1 MQRFLINKQCI
12 DRDSI
17 ILEGD
22 IVHQIKSVLRLQSG
36 ERIVV
41 FDNDG
46 LEYMVILDKV
56 EKDQVK
62 GTIFHTRQTAEPDIK
77 ITLYQALLKSD
88 HFEFALQKCTEI
100 GVSVFVPI
108 VCERCI
114 TRKPSANKIQRW
126 EKVIKEATEQSGRGV
141 MPVLKPTLSFEEAC
155 HSSEGLSL
163 IASLELNSL
172 ALREILRPS
181 THQSNHTIINLLI
194 GPEGGFT
201 ANEEEFAQRCGIR
214 KITLGPRVLR
224 AETAGLVATTAILYE
239 CGELDRPPT
248 DIKL

>member
-1 MQRFLINKQCI
+1 MQRFFVNRQCI
-12 DRDSI
+12 DHESI

-22 IVHQIKSVLRLQSG
+22 IVHQIRNVLRLQSG

-41 FDNDG
+41 LDNEG
-46 LEYMVILDKV
+46 LEYTVILDKV

-62 GTIFHTRQTAEPDIK
+62 GTICHIRQTAEPDIK

-88 HFEFALQKCTEI
+88 HFEFVLQKCTEI

-114 TRKPSANKIQRW
+114 VRKPSTNKIQRW
-126 EKVIKEATEQSGRGV
+126 EKVIKEATEQSGRGM
-141 MPVLKPTLSFEEAC
+141 MPVLKPAALFNDTC
-155 HSSEGLSL
+155 HSAEGLSL
-163 IASLELNSL
+163 IAGIGLNSL
-172 ALREILRPS
+172 ALREILRSS
-181 THQSNHTIINLLI
+181 THQSNHTIINLFI

-224 AETAGLVATTAILYE
+224 AETAGLIAATAILYE
-239 CGELDRPPT
+239 CGDLDRPST

>member
-1 MQRFLINKQCI
+1 MQRFFVNRQCI

-22 IVHQIKSVLRLQSG
+22 IVHQIRNVLRLQSG

-46 LEYMVILDKV
+46 LEYTVILDTVDKN
-56 EKDQVK
+56 QVK
-62 GTIFHTRQTAEPDIK
+62 GTICNTRKSIEPNTK

-88 HFEFALQKCTEI
+88 HFEFVLQKCTEI

-108 VCERCI
+108 VCERCVV
-114 TRKPSANKIQRW
+114 RKPSANRIQRW

-141 MPVLKPTLSFEEAC
+141 MPILKPTLSFEDAC
-155 HSSEGLSL
+155 HSAEGLSL
-163 IASLELNSL
+163 IAGIGLNSL
-172 ALREILRPS
+172 TLREILRSS
-181 THQSNHTIINLLI
+181 THQNNPVKTNIFI

-201 ANEEEFAQRCGIR
+201 ANELKIAQSCGIQ

-224 AETAGLVATTAILYE
+224 AETAGIVATTTIFYE
-239 CGELDRPPT
+239 YGELDRPST
-248 DIKL
+248 DIRL

>member
-88 HFEFALQKCTEI
+88 HFEFVLQKCTEI